1 MNFENILESIQQI
14 DLSQLPKLN
23 ISLQNRTKI
32 VGMGQ
37 FTSSTNPI
45 ATFGII
51 PCLGIGIS
59 GGGINYFEHATPHDF
74 KRGGLAISRMNQVIQ
89 KFRENNQSPKIYLFR
104 NVLNSEIESVIE
116 HLISLGLIPND
127 VIFCNI
133 SHINMLDTNT
143 YVGIYNNKPF
153 WFHNRIRNQSYNH
166 SRNYLN
172 FNFSNTNIQK
182 LKQFSVGD
190 YVMIKDIPN
199 NKYIII
205 RISEDDS
212 IIQLYNITQPYSYN
226 SFAFVG
232 PDRIYKTEINNSER
246 SYSNVVKGKKK
257 IYPIPPEIREYL

>member
-1 MNFENILESIQQI
+1 MNFQNILESIQQI
-14 DLSQLPKLN
+14 DLSQLPQLE

-45 ATFGII
+45 ATTGIR
-51 PCLGIGIS
+51 PCLGIGVS
-59 GGGINYFEHATPHDF
+59 GGGINYFEHATPNDY
-74 KRGGLAISRMNQVIQ
+74 KKGGSAISHMNQVIQ

-104 NVLNSEIESVIE
+104 NVLDLEIESVIE
-116 HLISLGLIPND
+116 YLSILGMIPND

-133 SHINMLDTNT
+133 SKINMLDKNT

-153 WFHNRIRNQSYNH
+153 WFHNIIRNKSYNR
-166 SRNYLN
+166 SKNYLN

-182 LKQFSVGD
+182 AKQFSVGD
-190 YVMIKDIPN
+190 YVMIHDIPN

-205 RISEDDS
+205 KISEDGS

-257 IYPIPPEIREYL
+257 IYPIPPEIKKFL

>member
-1 MNFENILESIQQI
+1 
-14 DLSQLPKLN
+14 
-23 ISLQNRTKI
+23 
-32 VGMGQ
+32 MGQ

-45 ATFGII
+45 ATTGIRS
-51 PCLGIGIS
+51 CLCIGIS

-74 KRGGLAISRMNQVIQ
+74 KIGGSAISRMNQVIQ

-104 NVLNSEIESVIE
+104 NVLDLEIKSVID
-116 HLISLGLIPND
+116 HLIRLGLILND

-133 SHINMLDTNT
+133 SHINVLDTNT

-153 WFHNRIRNQSYNH
+153 WFYKIIRNQSYNR
-166 SRNYLN
+166 SKNYLN

-182 LKQFSVGD
+182 AKQFSVRD

-205 RISEDDS
+205 KISEDGS

-232 PDRIYKTEINNSER
+232 PDRIYKTEINNAER